1 MKKILSFMSLTLLVA
16 GCADRTMP
24 VADLPEIDTSN
35 PLLAEWETPYATP
48 PFERIELKDY
58 EPAFD
63 AAIAVQRAEIE
74 AIVKNP
80 AKPSFHNTIVALE
93 RSGELLSRIEGL
105 FYNLLEA
112 DSNDEMQRIALD
124 VQPKLTALL
133 ALLQGLEDYDML
145 ADTASIALG
154 DTHVE
159 LRYLDRLT
167 VKLSLVGDMDYK
179 LQALKAAVPEAE
191 KKLGEQ
197 TTGTF
202 DLTQESITAVYT
214 PD

>member
-1 MKKILSFMSLTLLVA
+1 MTVKEWDAVARVEAPGTSAVVQTVPQAPAEPVQPDSSQAGDGADQSQAAGNQSAAGDIGGDSSSEDTQEDAKPATQAWLISVGGKLL
-16 GCADRTMP
+16 
-24 VADLPEIDTSN
+24 
-35 PLLAEWETPYATP
+35 
-48 PFERIELKDY
+48 
-58 EPAFD
+58 EPA
-63 AAIAVQRAEIE
+63 
-74 AIVKNP
+74 P
-80 AKPSFHNTIVALE
+80 
-93 RSGELLSRIEGL
+93 
-105 FYNLLEA
+105 A
-112 DSNDEMQRIALD
+112 DSTAISVTGITPLSPRAGEMLVLSQEE
-124 VQPKLTALL
+124 QPKLTALL

-159 LRYLDRLT
+159 LRYLDRFT

>member
-1 MKKILSFMSLTLLVA
+1 
-16 GCADRTMP
+16 MP
-24 VADLPEIDTSN
+24 IARCPWPTCPRSNTSN

-124 VQPKLTALL
+124 VQPKLTALSN
-133 ALLQGLEDYDML
+133 D
-145 ADTASIALG
+145 IAL
-154 DTHVE
+154 DP
-159 LRYLDRLT
+159 
-167 VKLSLVGDMDYK
+167 
-179 LQALKAAVPEAE
+179 ALFAV
-191 KKLGEQ
+191 
-197 TTGTF
+197 
-202 DLTQESITAVYT
+202 
-214 PD
+214 